1 MPEWVEG
8 LLRSLGLFLLVFVAI
23 RILGKKH
30 PVETSPFYFV
40 IYSVIA
46 VITALLA
53 ANIIPNLTFALAA
66 LIVWLLLPLLLDY
79 LAMQSR
85 ALYQLLH
92 GKETVIIKQGKVMEE
107 NLKQVRLSGEGLLK
121 GLRAKNVFSVA
132 DVEFAVL
139 ETSGELSLLLKA
151 DKRPVA
157 PHDLE
162 WKVMPQAEPQTVILD
177 GNILHDSLRKLGFT
191 LQWLQTQLK
200 SSGVSLDNV
209 FLGQVNS
216 AGEVYL
222 DLFDDLLQLPKPSVR
237 EMVFASLQQAQAE
250 LTRYSL
256 ATENPESKKQF
267 ANDSAKVQQVLE
279 KLRPH
284 LLR

>member
-1 MPEWVEG
+1 MPVWVDG
-8 LLRSLGLFLLVFVAI
+8 LLRSLGLFLLVFAAI

-30 PVETSPFYFV
+30 PVATSPFHFV
-40 IYSVIA
+40 VYSVVA
-46 VITALLA
+46 VMTALLA
-53 ANIIPNLTFALAA
+53 VNIIPNFDFALAA
-66 LIVWLLLPLLLDY
+66 LATWVFLPLLLDY
-79 LAMQSR
+79 LALHSK

-92 GKETVIIKQGKVMEE
+92 GKETIIIKQGKVMEE

-162 WKVMPQAEPQTVILD
+162 WKVMPQLEPQTVILD
-177 GNILHDSLRKLGFT
+177 GNILHDSLRRLGLT
-191 LQWLQTQLK
+191 LQWLQTQLEC
-200 SSGVSLDNV
+200 SGVSLENV

-216 AGEVYL
+216 AGELYV
-222 DLFDDLLQLPKPSVR
+222 DLFDDLIQLPNPSVR

-250 LTRYSL
+250 LLKYSL
-256 ATENPESKKQF
+256 STEDPQSKKQF
-267 ANDSAKVQQVLE
+267 ADDSTKVQQVVE